1 MRSKR
6 EKYKPWIIVGSGF
19 LTLLL
24 MNLFPVD
31 GGGVSLIFVLS
42 VPILIGLSIILALI
56 YKWQAKKIGMRWRR
70 NLMFSS
76 AVMTVIVLTFLFFPC
91 SDSDSPCP
99 CKVIYKSSKVILNY
113 ENITYN
119 DLFTEKTGHNYPLII
134 ASRKKYKNRLPEK
147 IYYVTYD
154 SLNSFSSLKKY
165 VIYVINDSIKSNNE
179 NLIIEQLPNDY
190 VKFTEIYEK
199 DTISFVGTTKGFIE
213 LKNEYNSYNDNGYGY
228 ISWNKEFSNYEVQIR
243 KEVENDI
250 YENYLFYKLLY
261 WIM

>member
-1 MRSKR
+1 MRSTR

-42 VPILIGLSIILALI
+42 VPILIGLSIILALV
-56 YKWQAKKIGMRWRR
+56 YKWQAKKIEIRWKR
-70 NLMFSS
+70 NLLFSS
-76 AVMTVIVLTFLFFPC
+76 SVIALVVLTFSFFPC
-91 SDSDSPCP
+91 SESDSPCP
-99 CKVIYKSSKVILNY
+99 CKVVYKSSEVVLNY
-113 ENITYN
+113 KNITYN
-119 DLFTEKTGHNYPLII
+119 DLFIEKTKTNYPLII
-134 ASRKKYKNRLPEK
+134 SARKKFKNRLPEK

-154 SLNSFSSLKKY
+154 SLNSYSSLKKFA
-165 VIYVINDSIKSNNE
+165 IYILNDSIKSNNE
-179 NLIIEQLPNDY
+179 NLLVEQLPNGY
-190 VKFTEIYEK
+190 IKYTEIYK
-199 DTISFVGTTKGFIE
+199 GDTISFVGTQNGFTE
-213 LKNEYNSYNDNGYGY
+213 LKNEYNGYNNNGYGY
-228 ISWNKEFSNYEVQIR
+228 INWTKMLSNYKVRIR

>member
-1 MRSKR
+1 MRSTR

-56 YKWQAKKIGMRWRR
+56 YKWQAKKNEIRWKR
-70 NLMFSS
+70 NVIFSS
-76 AVMTVIVLTFLFFPC
+76 SVLIIVFLTILFFPC

-99 CKVIYKSSKVILNY
+99 CKVINKSSKVAINY
-113 ENITYN
+113 DNITYS
-119 DLFTEKTGHNYPLII
+119 DLFTEKTKTNYPIII
-134 ASRKKYKNRLPEK
+134 ASRKKFKNRLPEK

-154 SLNSFSSLKKY
+154 SINSFSSLKQY
-165 VIYVINDSIKSNNE
+165 AIYVINDSIKSNNE

-190 VKFTEIYEK
+190 VRFTEIYDK
-199 DTISFVGTTKGFIE
+199 DTLAFVGTTKGFVE
-213 LKNEYNSYNDNGYGY
+213 LKNEYDGYNDNGYGY
-228 ISWNKEFSNYEVQIR
+228 ISWTKKFANYEVRIR

-250 YENYLFYKLLY
+250 YESYLFYKLLY
-261 WIM
+261 WII